1 MNSTFDRSSA
11 PASAWRIASAIPGR
25 LRVRHEAIR
34 DAGRA
39 HRIEAEIASTH
50 GVISAHA
57 RPLTSG
63 LLIRYDPSA
72 IAERQLLRILE
83 EWTAPTAAKVVAP
96 DDSAIPPVSFTIAN
110 GTLVLA
116 AAGELAV
123 PALLPPTALLL
134 VFNSRKTL
142 REAWREARSRRIGL
156 PTLFATILMGT
167 LLSGQ
172 FLAAAL
178 MAWTYQFWRHRH
190 RLAQHRLRREL
201 LPSMTQ
207 RSRFARLCV
216 ADAEVEVLA
225 ERLRPGDRIVVE
237 EGEMVPADGWLAG
250 GFAVVD
256 ERLVRGVAGL
266 SRKEAGD
273 PIHAGSFARQGR
285 LFVEVTGQGGAS
297 RALRLG
303 RELAAAATPPPAPF
317 ALNVHGEEIGR
328 KAVGPT
334 LAIAGLGLAV
344 GDLAAAGAILRPDY
358 ATGPGLGVSL
368 ESLRDIGESARE
380 GVVVRDPSAFRRI
393 AEADVFLF
401 DHVPT
406 LGREG
411 LEVRS
416 VEPLDGVAEDDLL
429 RLAASAFAGLADD
442 RAPAL
447 SAACASRR
455 IIVRRQP
462 RADYR
467 GPEIAIDDGGLRLTF
482 RDRPAR
488 SSATAYVETPP
499 ELLVSAEGRPVGR
512 IAFDR
517 STRPKATEA
526 LRALRDHGPIAIG
539 LLSGRAEAEAGPI
552 AEALE
557 VDFHLA
563 NLDASGKVEA
573 VRACRRRGLKV
584 AYIGDGQRDPEAARA
599 ADVAISIG
607 FDEPD
612 PARDPSAVLVLRSDL
627 AWIAGLR
634 ERSREHLACL
644 RAVNQFV
651 LIPNLFCI
659 AGAFFLGFTSLS
671 SVVVTNLGTLAVYTG
686 LPRRRKRRTS
696 AIDPARR

>member
-1 MNSTFDRSSA
+1 MSSASDRSSA
-11 PASAWRIASAIPGR
+11 PAWRIASAIPGR

-34 DAGRA
+34 DPGRA
-39 HRIEAEIASTH
+39 HRIEEEMASTH
-50 GVISAHA
+50 GVIAAHA
-57 RPLTSG
+57 RPLTAG

-83 EWTAPTAAKVVAP
+83 EWTAPTAANIGATE
-96 DDSAIPPVSFTIAN
+96 DLAIPPVPFTIAN

-142 REAWREARSRRIGL
+142 REAWREARSRRLGL

-178 MAWTYQFWRHRH
+178 MAWTYQFWRHQH
-190 RLAQHRLRREL
+190 RLARHRLRREL

-237 EGEMVPADGWLAG
+237 EGQMVPADGWLAG

-256 ERLVRGVAGL
+256 ERLVCGVAGL

-285 LFVEVTGQGGAS
+285 LFVEVSGQGGAS

-303 RELAAAATPPPAPF
+303 RELAAAAPPPAQF
-317 ALNVHGEEIGR
+317 ALNAHGEEIGR
-328 KAVGPT
+328 KAVVPT
-334 LAIAGLGLAV
+334 LAVAGLGLAV

-368 ESLRDIGESARE
+368 ESLRDLGESARE

-401 DHVPT
+401 DLVPA
-406 LGREG
+406 LRREG

-447 SAACASRR
+447 GAACASRR

-467 GPEIAIDDGGLRLTF
+467 GPDIAVEDGGLRLTF
-482 RDRPAR
+482 RDRPA
-488 SSATAYVETPP
+488 SPAATPNGEPP
-499 ELLVSAEGRPVGR
+499 PALEVSANGRTVGR
-512 IAFDR
+512 IAFGR
-517 STRPKATEA
+517 SARPRAAEA
-526 LRALRDHGPIAIG
+526 LHALRNHGPIAIG
-539 LLSGRAEAEAGPI
+539 LLSDRTEAEVEPI
-552 AEALE
+552 ARTLG

-563 NLDASGKVEA
+563 GLDASGKVEA

-584 AYIGDGQRDPEAARA
+584 AYVGNGRRDPEAARA
-599 ADVAISIG
+599 ANVAISIG

-612 PARDPSAVLVLRSDL
+612 PAHDPSAVLVLRPDL
-627 AWIAGLR
+627 AWIPGLR

-686 LPRRRKRRTS
+686 LPRRRNWRTR
-696 AIDPARR
+696 AIDRSRR